1 MVEYLDVERYA
12 LERPTGWETAMYDP
26 LALDRQRIELER
38 LRHRTESAP
47 RRPDPTD
54 SSPAER
60 TGHPRL
66 LRRSHRRAAAC

>member
-1 MVEYLDVERYA
+1 
-12 LERPTGWETAMYDP
+12 MYDP